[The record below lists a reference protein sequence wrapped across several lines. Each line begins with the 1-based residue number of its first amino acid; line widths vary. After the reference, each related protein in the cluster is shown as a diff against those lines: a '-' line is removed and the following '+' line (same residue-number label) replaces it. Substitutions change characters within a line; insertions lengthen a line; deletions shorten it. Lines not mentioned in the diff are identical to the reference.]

1 MDRKLQDVLQDLALL
16 QEQGKIEGFFKNV
29 ENASRL
35 GGLVDEIRDAMM
47 EYQVCVSNYSPL
59 PCLMFVPD
67 FIATRYLRQ
76 ATRHLRKKSHTR
88 RKSRPHSLAFVL
100 AG

>member
-1 MDRKLQDVLQDLALL
+1 MDRKLQDVLQDLAIL
-16 QEQGKIEGFFKNV
+16 QEQGKIEGFVKNA

-35 GGLVDEIRDAMM
+35 GGLVDEIRDTMM
-47 EYQVCVSNYSPL
+47 EYQVRASNYSSL
-59 PCLMFVPD
+59 PYLKFALD

-76 ATRHLRKKSHTR
+76 ATIHLRNKSHAR
-88 RKSRPHSLAFVL
+88 RKSRPHSLSFVL